1 LYAFFLARHQITIDD
16 ALLRAGK
23 MLAPTNRA
31 AETAAAK
38 AAANELWRLS
48 DMSGPFGSG
57 VEVRLS
63 NNRNSVADCRTDAG
77 PDKNSGRNNSGY
89 GGGDTVGY
97 IREHFEILPI

>member
-1 LYAFFLARHQITIDD
+1 LCAFVLARHQITIDD

-38 AAANELWRLS
+38 AAANEFWRLS
-48 DMSGPFGSG
+48 DMSGPFGNW

-63 NNRNSVADCRTDAG
+63 DDRNSVADCRTDAG
-77 PDKNSGRNNSGY
+77 SDKNSGRQNSGY
-89 GGGDTVGY
+89 GGGDAIGY